1 MSQNWSI
8 LNSCLIIKLS
18 KNSDNL
24 SFIEPLFNEGCKHLI
39 LDLSEVLDINEFY
52 LTKFA
57 KFGKNLVNTN
67 SFVMISNQ
75 CHYDDFLIVPTLQEA
90 FDIIEL
96 EDIERSLNI

>member
-8 LNSCLIIKLS
+8 QDSCLIVRLS
-18 KNSDNL
+18 KVEDSL
-24 SFIEPLFNEGCKHLI
+24 SFINSIFSQDCKHLI
-39 LDLSEVLDINEFY
+39 LDLTEVSDLNIEH
-52 LTKFA
+52 LTKFTT
-57 KFGKNLVNTN
+57 FGKNLVNTN